1 MKKIFLIVIAAVIG
15 YVAMN
20 AAQLTPAQAKA
31 KKEIFNALKKYGTN
45 ITDDGE
51 ESLSFKYDGTTF
63 QASVHTLNPQT
74 LYLTLFV
81 GFGLPEEY
89 NPEISNIAAFNAA
102 SGKPV
107 CSFSSNGA
115 LAFSCE
121 MYAKDAKP
129 FIAVLPEMLIALN
142 SSAEKF
148 QEEYEKAAKEYVPSS
163 SVVSATAVNSNNSEY
178 IYPKTA
184 GTQTD
189 ETKLYLAKVTLD
201 PHYTILDMVSYNGA
215 QYQNCAISKDSYLM
229 ANGRKYNMIRAE
241 GISYSP
247 TFTDYPGYES
257 GREVSLN
264 FRLYFPPLPK
274 GTTTFDFMES
284 PTDGWQIKGIEL
296 KHGNVLAINGEPV
309 ETAYHKWDCTAI
321 EVQDGQTII
330 TKTVQPKSEGTYM
343 YSSQD
348 EYIEDADTGRKYYLQ
363 NSSIGFEG
371 SPEISHDTKTITF
384 YEVYPA
390 LPSTVK
396 RINISSGSQYY
407 VKGLKIR

>member
-1 MKKIFLIVIAAVIG
+1 MKKIFLIIIAAVIG
-15 YVAMN
+15 CVAMN
-20 AAQLTPAQAKA
+20 AAQLTPAQKKA
-31 KKEIFNALKKYGTN
+31 KTEIFNALKKYGTN

-63 QASVHTLNPQT
+63 QASVHTLNSQT

-89 NPEISNIAAFNAA
+89 NSEISNIAAFNAA

-129 FIAVLPEMLIALN
+129 FIAVLPEMLVALS

-148 QEEYEKAAKEYVPSS
+148 QEEYEKVAKDYVPSS
-163 SVVSATAVNSNNSEY
+163 PVTGASVIESSNNEY
-178 IYPKTA
+178 IYPKIASNTS
-184 GTQTD
+184 D
-189 ETKLYLAKVTLD
+189 SRLYIKKVTLD
-201 PHYTILDMVSYNGA
+201 QQYTILDMVSYNGA
-215 QYQNCAISKDSYLM
+215 QYQNCAISKNSYLM
-229 ANGRKYNMIRAE
+229 ANGRKYSMIKAE

-284 PTDGWQIKGIEL
+284 PTDGWQIKGVEL
-296 KHGNVLAINGEPV
+296 KHGNAYAINGEKI

-321 EVQDGQTII
+321 EVQDGQTIV
-330 TKTVQPKSEGTYM
+330 TKTVQPKSEGTFM

>member
-1 MKKIFLIVIAAVIG
+1 MKKIFLIIIVAVIG
-15 YVAMN
+15 CVTMD
-20 AAQLTPAQAKA
+20 AAQLTSAQAKA

-45 ITDDGE
+45 ITDDGD

-89 NPEISNIAAFNAA
+89 NSEISNIAAFNAT
-102 SGKPV
+102 SVKPV
-107 CSFSSNGA
+107 CSFSRDGA

-129 FIAVLPEMLIALN
+129 FIAVLPEMLVALN

-148 QEEYEKAAKEYVPSS
+148 QEEYEKAAKDYVPSS
-163 SVVSATAVNSNNSEY
+163 PVAGVSVIESNNNEY
-178 IYPKTA
+178 IYPKVVSK
-184 GTQTD
+184 GD
-189 ETKLYLAKVTLD
+189 SKLYIEKVTLN
-201 PHYTILDMVSYNGA
+201 PNYTVLDIVSYNGRE
-215 QYQNCAISKDSYLM
+215 YQWCSISKNTYISV
-229 ANGRKYNMIRAE
+229 NGKRYNMTKAD
-241 GISYSP
+241 GIACSP
-247 TFTDYPGYES
+247 QHTDYPGWDS
-257 GREVSLN
+257 GREASLH
-264 FRLYFPPLPK
+264 FKLYFPALPK
-274 GTTTFDFMES
+274 GTTSFDFSEGS
-284 PTDGWQIKGIEL
+284 VDGWQIKGVEL
-296 KHGNVLAINGEPV
+296 KHGNAYAINGERT

-321 EVQDGQTII
+321 EVQDGQTIV
-330 TKTVQPKSEGTYM
+330 TKTVQPKSEGTFM

-348 EYIEDADTGRKYYLQ
+348 EFIEDADTGRKYYLQ

-390 LPSTVK
+390 LPSSVK

>member
-1 MKKIFLIVIAAVIG
+1 MRKFFLIIIAAVIG
-15 YVAMN
+15 CVAMD
-20 AAQLTPAQAKA
+20 AAQLTPAQSKA

-45 ITDDGE
+45 ITDDGD

-89 NPEISNIAAFNAA
+89 NSEISNIAAFNAA

-107 CSFSSNGA
+107 CSFSSDGA

-129 FIAVLPEMLIALN
+129 FIAVLPEMLVALN

-148 QEEYEKAAKEYVPSS
+148 QEEYEKAAKDYVPSFPVAGAS
-163 SVVSATAVNSNNSEY
+163 IIETNNSEY
-178 IYPKTA
+178 IYPKIASNTS
-184 GTQTD
+184 D
-189 ETKLYLAKVTLD
+189 SRLYIKKVTLD
-201 PHYTILDMVSYNGA
+201 SQYTILDMVSYNGA
-215 QYQNCAISKDSYLM
+215 QYQNCAISKNAYLM
-229 ANGRKYNMIRAE
+229 ANGRKYSMIKAE

-284 PTDGWQIKGIEL
+284 PTDGWQIKGVEL
-296 KHGNVLAINGEPV
+296 KHGNAYAINGERI
-309 ETAYHKWDCTAI
+309 ETAYHKWDCTGI
-321 EVQDGQTII
+321 EIQDGQTIV
-330 TKTVQPKSEGTYM
+330 TKTVQPKSEGTFM

-348 EYIEDADTGRKYYLQ
+348 EYIEDAETGRKYYLQ

-390 LPSTVK
+390 LPSSVK

>member
-1 MKKIFLIVIAAVIG
+1 MKKIFLIIIVAVIG
-15 YVAMN
+15 CVAMD
-20 AAQLTPAQAKA
+20 AAQLTPAQRKA
-31 KKEIFNALKKYGTN
+31 KKEIYTALKKYGTN

-89 NPEISNIAAFNAA
+89 NSEISNIAAFNAA

-107 CSFSSNGA
+107 CSFSRDGA

-129 FIAVLPEMLIALN
+129 FIAVLPEMLVALN

-148 QEEYEKAAKEYVPSS
+148 QEEYEKAAKDYVPSS
-163 SVVSATAVNSNNSEY
+163 TVAGVSVIEANNNEY
-178 IYPKTA
+178 IYPKVA
-184 GTQTD
+184 SNGD
-189 ETKLYLAKVTLD
+189 SKLYIEKVTLD
-201 PHYTILDMVSYNGA
+201 PNYTILDMVSYNGRE
-215 QYQNCAISKDSYLM
+215 YQWCSISKNSYISI
-229 ANGRKYNMIRAE
+229 NGKRYNMTRAE
-241 GISYSP
+241 GIACSP
-247 TFTDYPGYES
+247 QHTDYPGWDS
-257 GREVSLN
+257 GREVSLH
-264 FRLYFPPLPK
+264 FKLYFPALPK
-274 GTTTFDFMES
+274 GTTYFDFSEGS
-284 PTDGWQIKGIEL
+284 VDGWQIKGVEL
-296 KHGNVLAINGEPV
+296 KHGNAYAINGERI
-309 ETAYHKWDCTAI
+309 ETAYHQWDCTAI
-321 EVQDGQTII
+321 EVQDGQTIV
-330 TKTVQPKSEGTYM
+330 TKTVQPKSEGTFM

-390 LPSTVK
+390 LPSSVK

>member
-1 MKKIFLIVIAAVIG
+1 MKKIFLIIIAAVIG
-15 YVAMN
+15 CVAIN
-20 AAQLTPAQAKA
+20 AAQLTPAQAKV

-51 ESLSFKYDGTTF
+51 ESISFKYDGTTF

-89 NPEISNIAAFNAA
+89 NSEISNIAAFNAA

-115 LAFSCE
+115 LVFSCE

-148 QEEYEKAAKEYVPSS
+148 QEEYEKATRDYVPSH
-163 SVVSATAVNSNNSEY
+163 SVGGMTAINSDNNEF
-178 IYPKTA
+178 IYPKIASNTS
-184 GTQTD
+184 D
-189 ETKLYLAKVTLD
+189 SRLYIKKVTLD
-201 PHYTILDMVSYNGA
+201 SQYTILDMVSYNGA
-215 QYQNCAISKDSYLM
+215 QYQNCAISKNSYLI

-296 KHGNVLAINGEPV
+296 KHGNAYAINGEPV
-309 ETAYHKWDCTAI
+309 ETAYHKWDCKAI
-321 EVQDGQTII
+321 EIQDGQTIV
-330 TKTVQPKSEGTYM
+330 TKTVQPKSEGTFM

-348 EYIEDADTGRKYYLQ
+348 EYIEDADTGRKYYLV

-407 VKGLKIR
+407 VKDLKIR

>member
-1 MKKIFLIVIAAVIG
+1 MSVI
-15 YVAMN
+15 
-20 AAQLTPAQAKA
+20 
-31 KKEIFNALKKYGTN
+31 
-45 ITDDGE
+45 
-51 ESLSFKYDGTTF
+51 ESNK
-63 QASVHTLNPQT
+63 N
-74 LYLTLFV
+74 
-81 GFGLPEEY
+81 
-89 NPEISNIAAFNAA
+89 
-102 SGKPV
+102 
-107 CSFSSNGA
+107 
-115 LAFSCE
+115 
-121 MYAKDAKP
+121 
-129 FIAVLPEMLIALN
+129 
-142 SSAEKF
+142 
-148 QEEYEKAAKEYVPSS
+148 
-163 SVVSATAVNSNNSEY
+163 EY
-178 IYPKTA
+178 IYPQIASNTS
-184 GTQTD
+184 D
-189 ETKLYLAKVTLD
+189 SRLYIKKVTLD
-201 PHYTILDMVSYNGA
+201 PQYTILDMVSYNGA
-215 QYQNCAISKDSYLM
+215 QYQNCAMSKNSYLM
-229 ANGRKYNMIRAE
+229 ANGRKYSMIKAE

-284 PTDGWQIKGIEL
+284 PTDGWQIKGVEL
-296 KHGNVLAINGEPV
+296 KHGNAYAINGERI

-321 EVQDGQTII
+321 EVQDGQTIV
-330 TKTVQPKSEGTYM
+330 TKTVQPKSEGTFM

-390 LPSTVK
+390 LPSSVK

>member
-1 MKKIFLIVIAAVIG
+1 MKKTFLIIIAAVLG
-15 YVAMN
+15 CVAMD
-20 AAQLTPAQAKA
+20 AAQLTPAQTKA

-51 ESLSFKYDGTTF
+51 ESISFKYDGTTF

-89 NPEISNIAAFNAA
+89 NSEISNIAAFNAA

-107 CSFSSNGA
+107 CSFSSDGA

-129 FIAVLPEMLIALN
+129 FIAVLPEMLVALS

-148 QEEYEKAAKEYVPSS
+148 QEEYEKAAKDYVPSA
-163 SVVSATAVNSNNSEY
+163 SVAGVSVIESNNNEY
-178 IYPKTA
+178 IYPKVVSN
-184 GTQTD
+184 GD
-189 ETKLYLAKVTLD
+189 SKLDIEKVTLD
-201 PHYTILDMVSYNGA
+201 PNYTVLDMVSYNGRE
-215 QYQNCAISKDSYLM
+215 YQWCSISKNSYISV
-229 ANGRKYNMIRAE
+229 NGKRYNMTRAD
-241 GISYSP
+241 GIACSP
-247 TFTDYPGYES
+247 QHTDYPGWDS
-257 GREVSLN
+257 GREASLH
-264 FRLYFPPLPK
+264 FKLYFPALPK
-274 GTTTFDFMES
+274 GTTSFDFSEGS
-284 PTDGWQIKGIEL
+284 VDGWQIKGVEL
-296 KHGNVLAINGEPV
+296 KHGNYYAIKGERI

-321 EVQDGQTII
+321 EVQDGQTIV
-330 TKTVQPKSEGTYM
+330 TKTVQPKSDGTYM

-348 EYIEDADTGRKYYLQ
+348 EYIEDADTGRKYYLL

-396 RINISSGSQYY
+396 RINISSGTQYY
-407 VKGLKIR
+407 VKDLKIR

>member
-1 MKKIFLIVIAAVIG
+1 MKKIFLIIIAAVIG
-15 YVAMN
+15 CVAMN
-20 AAQLTPAQAKA
+20 AAQLTPAQKKA
-31 KKEIFNALKKYGTN
+31 KTEIFNALKKYGTN

-63 QASVHTLNPQT
+63 EASVHMLNPQT
-74 LYLTLFV
+74 LYLCLSV
-81 GFGLPEEY
+81 IFGLPEEY
-89 NPEISNIAAFNAA
+89 NSEISNIAAFNAA

-107 CSFSSNGA
+107 CSFSMNGA

-129 FIAVLPEMLIALN
+129 FIAVLPEMLVALS

-148 QEEYEKAAKEYVPSS
+148 QEEYEKAAKDYVPSS
-163 SVVSATAVNSNNSEY
+163 PVAGVSVIETSNNEY
-178 IYPKTA
+178 IYPKITSN
-184 GTQTD
+184 TSD
-189 ETKLYLAKVTLD
+189 SKLYIKKVTLD
-201 PHYTILDMVSYNGA
+201 QQYTILDMVSYNGA
-215 QYQNCAISKDSYLM
+215 QYQNCAISKNSYLM
-229 ANGRKYNMIRAE
+229 VNGRKYSMIKTE

-247 TFTDYPGYES
+247 TFTDYPGYET

-274 GTTTFDFMES
+274 GTTAFDFMES

-296 KHGNVLAINGEPV
+296 KHGNAYAINGEPV
-309 ETAYHKWDCTAI
+309 ETAYHKWDCKAI
-321 EVQDGQTII
+321 EIQDGQTIV
-330 TKTVQPKSEGTYM
+330 TKTVQPKSEGTFM

-348 EYIEDADTGRKYYLQ
+348 EYIEDADTGRKYYLV

-407 VKGLKIR
+407 VKDLKIR

>member
-1 MKKIFLIVIAAVIG
+1 
-15 YVAMN
+15 MN
-20 AAQLTPAQAKA
+20 AAQPAPAQSKA

-51 ESLSFKYDGTTF
+51 ESISFKYDDTTF
-63 QASVHTLNPQT
+63 QVSIHMLNPQT

-89 NPEISNIAAFNAA
+89 NSVISNIAAFNAA

-129 FIAVLPEMLIALN
+129 FIAVLPEMLVALS

-148 QEEYEKAAKEYVPSS
+148 QEEYEKAAKDYVPSS
-163 SVVSATAVNSNNSEY
+163 PVTGASVIEASNNEY
-178 IYPKTA
+178 IYPKIASNTS
-184 GTQTD
+184 D
-189 ETKLYLAKVTLD
+189 SRLYIKKVTLD
-201 PHYTILDMVSYNGA
+201 QQYTILDMVSYNGA
-215 QYQNCAISKDSYLM
+215 QYQNCAISKNSYLM
-229 ANGRKYNMIRAE
+229 ANGRKYSMIKAE

-264 FRLYFPPLPK
+264 FRLYFPPLPT

-284 PTDGWQIKGIEL
+284 PTDGWQIKGVNL
-296 KHGNVLAINGEPV
+296 KHGNAYAINGERI
-309 ETAYHKWDCTAI
+309 ETAYHKWDCTGI
-321 EVQDGQTII
+321 EIRDGQTIV
-330 TKTVQPKSEGTYM
+330 TKTVQPKSEGTFM

-371 SPEISHDTKTITF
+371 SPEISYDTKMITF

>member
-1 MKKIFLIVIAAVIG
+1 
-15 YVAMN
+15 MN
-20 AAQLTPAQAKA
+20 AAQLAPAQSKA

-51 ESLSFKYDGTTF
+51 ETISFKYDGTTF

-89 NPEISNIAAFNAA
+89 NSEISNIAAFNAA

-107 CSFSSNGA
+107 CSFSSDGA

-129 FIAVLPEMLIALN
+129 FIAVLPEMLMALS

-148 QEEYEKAAKEYVPSS
+148 QEEYEKAAKDYVPSA
-163 SVVSATAVNSNNSEY
+163 SVAGVSVIESNNNEY
-178 IYPKTA
+178 IYPKVA
-184 GTQTD
+184 SNGD
-189 ETKLYLAKVTLD
+189 SKLYIEKITLD
-201 PHYTILDMVSYNGA
+201 PNYTILDMVSYNGRE
-215 QYQNCAISKDSYLM
+215 YQWCSISKNSYISI
-229 ANGRKYNMIRAE
+229 NGKRYNMTRAD
-241 GISYSP
+241 GIACSP
-247 TFTDYPGYES
+247 QHTDYPGWDS
-257 GREVSLN
+257 GREASLH
-264 FRLYFPPLPK
+264 FKLYFPALPK
-274 GTTTFDFMES
+274 GTTSFDFSEGS
-284 PTDGWQIKGIEL
+284 VDGWQIKGVEL
-296 KHGNVLAINGEPV
+296 KHGYSYAINGERI

-321 EVQDGQTII
+321 EVQDGQTIV
-330 TKTVQPKSEGTYM
+330 TKTVQPKSDGTYM

-348 EYIEDADTGRKYYLQ
+348 EYIEDADTGRKYYLL

-396 RINISSGSQYY
+396 RINISSGTQYY
-407 VKGLKIR
+407 VKDLKIR

>member
-1 MKKIFLIVIAAVIG
+1 MKKIFLIIIAVVIG
-15 YVAMN
+15 CVAMD
-20 AAQLTPAQAKA
+20 AAQLSPAQRKA
-31 KKEIFNALKKYGTN
+31 KTEIFNALKKYGTN

-51 ESLSFKYDGTTF
+51 ESISFKYDGTTF

-107 CSFSSNGA
+107 CSFSREGA

-129 FIAVLPEMLIALN
+129 FIAVLPEMLVALN

-148 QEEYEKAAKEYVPSS
+148 QEEYEKAAKDYMPSS
-163 SVVSATAVNSNNSEY
+163 PVAGVSVVESNNNEY
-178 IYPKTA
+178 IYPKIASNTS
-184 GTQTD
+184 D
-189 ETKLYLAKVTLD
+189 SRLYIKKVTLD
-201 PHYTILDMVSYNGA
+201 PQYTILDMVSYNGA
-215 QYQNCAISKDSYLM
+215 QYQNCAISKNSYLM
-229 ANGRKYNMIRAE
+229 ANGRKYNMIKAE

-296 KHGNVLAINGEPV
+296 KHGNAYAINGERI

-321 EVQDGQTII
+321 EVQDGQTIV
-330 TKTVQPKSEGTYM
+330 TKTVQPKSEGTFM

-348 EYIEDADTGRKYYLQ
+348 EFIEDADTGRKYYLQ

-390 LPSTVK
+390 LPSSVK

>member
-1 MKKIFLIVIAAVIG
+1 MKKIFLIIIAAVIG
-15 YVAMN
+15 CVAVN
-20 AAQLTPAQAKA
+20 AAPLTPAQKKA
-31 KKEIFNALKKYGTN
+31 KTEIFNALKKYGTN
-45 ITDDGE
+45 ITDDGG

-89 NPEISNIAAFNAA
+89 ISEISNIAAFNAA

-107 CSFSSNGA
+107 CSFSSDGA

-129 FIAVLPEMLIALN
+129 FIAVLPEMLVALS

-148 QEEYEKAAKEYVPSS
+148 QEEYEKAAKDYVPSS
-163 SVVSATAVNSNNSEY
+163 PVAGITAIDSNNNEY
-178 IYPKTA
+178 IYPKIASNTS
-184 GTQTD
+184 D
-189 ETKLYLAKVTLD
+189 SRLYIKNVTLD
-201 PHYTILDMVSYNGA
+201 PQYTILDMVSYNGA
-215 QYQNCAISKDSYLM
+215 QYQNCAISKNSYLM
-229 ANGRKYNMIRAE
+229 ANGRKYNMIKAE

-284 PTDGWQIKGIEL
+284 PTDGWQIKGVEL
-296 KHGNVLAINGEPV
+296 KHGNAYAINGERI

-321 EVQDGQTII
+321 EIQDGQTIV
-330 TKTVQPKSEGTYM
+330 TKTVQPKSEGTFM

-407 VKGLKIR
+407 IKGLKIR

>member
-1 MKKIFLIVIAAVIG
+1 MKKFILIIIAAVIG
-15 YVAMN
+15 CVAMN

-51 ESLSFKYDGTTF
+51 ESISFKYDGTTF
-63 QASVHTLNPQT
+63 QASVHMLNPQT

-107 CSFSSNGA
+107 CSFSSDGA

-129 FIAVLPEMLIALN
+129 FIAVLPEMLVALN

-148 QEEYEKAAKEYVPSS
+148 QEEYDKAAKNYVPSS
-163 SVVSATAVNSNNSEY
+163 PIAGASVIEASNNEY
-178 IYPKTA
+178 IYPKIASNTS
-184 GTQTD
+184 D
-189 ETKLYLAKVTLD
+189 SRLYIKKVTLD
-201 PHYTILDMVSYNGA
+201 QQYTILDMVSYNGA
-215 QYQNCAISKDSYLM
+215 QYQNCAISKNSYLM
-229 ANGRKYNMIRAE
+229 ANGRKYSMIKAE

-274 GTTTFDFMES
+274 GTSTFDFMES
-284 PTDGWQIKGIEL
+284 PTDGWQIKGVEL
-296 KHGNVLAINGEPV
+296 KHGNAYAINGERI

-321 EVQDGQTII
+321 EIQDGQTIV
-330 TKTVQPKSEGTYM
+330 TKTVQPKSEGTFM

-390 LPSTVK
+390 LPSNVK